1 MASHKELT
9 TLICMIKRNL
19 FLKNLYYLFLKIN
32 GAISLSFFRSQCY
45 FHIILRTVFLNITHN
60 LKNKFEPIKGYQE
73 IDSYEIDHIYEEI
86 KKITPRISNK
96 YFRLINLEHLPGFAS
111 RIIER
116 HKIYIESFLGK
127 NFVFEKMTFTLTKK
141 IPKEFEHFDFYS
153 NAWHQDSDSYKI
165 LKIFILIDDVGPE
178 DGPFTYLTH
187 KETALYWHLL
197 RDRFVNSTLKI
208 QDEKQFT
215 GTKGDYLI
223 IDTSKNLH
231 RGSNPA
237 KDRKLLTL
245 TLYPEWS
252 ITSDFERM
260 KWNSK
265 F

>member
-1 MASHKELT
+1 MVK
-9 TLICMIKRNL
+9 KNV
-19 FLKNLYYLFLKIN
+19 FLKNLFYFFLKIN

-45 FHIILRTVFLNITHN
+45 FYIILRTLILNITHN
-60 LKNKFEPIKGYQE
+60 LKNKFEPIGGNQVIDKHE
-73 IDSYEIDHIYEEI
+73 INHIFNEN

-96 YFRLINLEHLPGFAS
+96 YFRLINLEHIPGFA
-111 RIIER
+111 REIVER
-116 HKIYIESFLGK
+116 HKIEIESFLGK

-141 IPKEFEHFDFYS
+141 IPKEFEQFDFYS
-153 NAWHQDSDSYKI
+153 NVWHQDSDSYKI
-165 LKIFILIDDVGPE
+165 LKIFILIDDVGPQ

-187 KETALYWHLL
+187 KETALYWHVL

-215 GTKGDYLI
+215 GTKGDYFI

-231 RGSNPA
+231 RGSNPV

>member
-1 MASHKELT
+1 
-9 TLICMIKRNL
+9 MIKRNL

-73 IDSYEIDHIYEEI
+73 IDSYEIDHIFEEI
-86 KKITPRISNK
+86 KKNTPRISNK
-96 YFRLINLEHLPGFAS
+96 YFRLTNLENIPSFA
-111 RIIER
+111 RKIVER
-116 HKIYIESFLGK
+116 HKTEIESFLGK
-127 NFVFEKMTFTLTKK
+127 SFVFEKMTFTSTKN
-141 IPKEFEHFDFYS
+141 IPKEFEQFDFYS

-165 LKIFILIDDVGPE
+165 LKIFILIDNVGRE

-215 GTKGDYLI
+215 GTSGDYLI

-231 RGSNPA
+231 RASNPA
-237 KDRKLLTL
+237 IERKLLTL
-245 TLYPEWS
+245 TLYPKWS
-252 ITSDFERM
+252 LASDFWRVE
-260 KWNSK
+260 WDSK

>member
-1 MASHKELT
+1 MSSENTLKFKDPLFIFQDCNDSNEVEKRINQRKKVSERNKLDNYKRVNSTCKFTQCKRTWGKTKQKDILSTQIKNFGVNNVDQSFRLPWPSYGTLMDMLELQKEK
-9 TLICMIKRNL
+9 C
-19 FLKNLYYLFLKIN
+19 
-32 GAISLSFFRSQCY
+32 AIS
-45 FHIILRTVFLNITHN
+45 
-60 LKNKFEPIKGYQE
+60 
-73 IDSYEIDHIYEEI
+73 
-86 KKITPRISNK
+86 
-96 YFRLINLEHLPGFAS
+96 
-111 RIIER
+111 
-116 HKIYIESFLGK
+116 GK

-141 IPKEFEHFDFYS
+141 IPKEFEQFDFYS
-153 NAWHQDSDSYKI
+153 NVWHQDSDSYKI
-165 LKIFILIDDVGPE
+165 LKIFILIDDVGPQ
-178 DGPFTYLTH
+178 DGPLTYLTH
-187 KETALYWHLL
+187 KETALYWHVL

-215 GTKGDYLI
+215 GTKGDYFI

-231 RGSNPA
+231 RGSNPV